1 MNTNLDDAFT
11 DTPPALSDG
20 RRLKPLSG
28 MIYKAIIAAGKQ
40 IDEPSDMTW
49 AGLYIIA
56 ATLPTFE
63 ASKRITSP
71 DAKAYAQAA
80 CMEIP
85 EDEYDEIVAY
95 MDRVIDR
102 KNAAQVE
109 VEETPGKYQPEDETN
124 PATQPQPL
132 T

>member
-11 DTPPALSDG
+11 DAPPILSDG
-20 RRLKPLSG
+20 RVLKPLSG
-28 MIYKAIIAAGKQ
+28 MIYKAIMDAGKQ
-40 IDEPSDMTW
+40 IRKPTDMTW

-63 ASKRITSP
+63 ASKRITST

-102 KNAAQVE
+102 KSAAQVE
-109 VEETPGKYQPEDETN
+109 VEDTPGKPAEKEGTN
-124 PATQPQPL
+124 PVTQPQPL